1 MRVAKLVA
9 LSVVVTLIVAAR
21 DSQAHRG
28 GYRGLHGGH
37 HFHRHHAHGFFPGG
51 AFALGLVGGGLA
63 GAAIVRSAPYV
74 SYPSTFVYPPS
85 VVYGPPVGVVSSS
98 AIVSNVPLSVPVSPA
113 TLAVTPLAVPVSPPP
128 APGGPAQPEFG
139 TVYSSLP
146 VGCVFEPVNTQPY
159 YRCGS
164 YWYRAQFGPQGPQF
178 VFSPRPDTE

>member
-1 MRVAKLVA
+1 MRAAKLVA
-9 LSVVVTLIVAAR
+9 IASVASTLIVAAG

-113 TLAVTPLAVPVSPPP
+113 TLAVTPNAAPLSPPP
-128 APGGPAQPEFG
+128 SQPEFG

-164 YWYRAQFGPQGPQF
+164 YWYRAQFGTQGPQF
-178 VFSPRPDTE
+178 VFSPPPDKE